1 MGRTHTVCDG
11 RRLQQGQPALAPLTH
26 QAMTAILRQ
35 AQRLADA
42 AVSEVLREARIEVLM
57 RTEGLSQQQADAQW
71 LDETTA

>member
-1 MGRTHTVCDG
+1 
-11 RRLQQGQPALAPLTH
+11 
-26 QAMTAILRQ
+26 MTAILRQ